1 MALRIRH
8 FTFSQKFKHPET
20 GEELIS
26 IESVEKTLSKYKSI
40 KKWAWAVHDEDT
52 YTQHDFDKYVEQHKE
67 EPKWKI
73 GDLKDA
79 HIHVVGE
86 LDNARNLEDIAKWFN
101 VPSNMIKYHKGQGAF
116 ADDVVYLTHEA
127 PKQQELGKHLYD
139 RSIIKT
145 NIEDIDSFIDDR
157 LRNNTRKASGTQKDE
172 IRYDVMF
179 NGMSLKEVREKY
191 PYEYCRDL
199 EYLKKCRADYLLN
212 SAVMPK
218 WRINYYIDGL
228 GGMGKDTCT
237 RALAK
242 ALAIKFNLHDVNE
255 ETDLS
260 DYVFTVGDGAVTFD
274 GYDGQPI
281 IIWND
286 MTAID
291 LITRFGS
298 RKAVFNAL
306 NLEPNEANYN
316 VKYGKMRLV
325 NCINI
330 FNGVQPYEDFL
341 DGLAGE
347 YTDKNGNRNKKED
360 KSQSYRRFPFIMCLR
375 EADFDLMMNK
385 GVFEGTRE
393 YESYQFWKN
402 VRGNFSKVAKKL
414 DGMAAERVSM
424 NMLTGVVTK
433 SEELIEN
440 KSNYIT
446 NPDEIPEEFLNYG
459 RTTEEILAEYIN
471 AIKSDYS
478 SEELKEIID
487 YVNEDT
493 LEDIIDNMIDI
504 NISIEENKNR
514 IKAFV
519 NKQKNGSIFD

>member
-1 MALRIRH
+1 
-8 FTFSQKFKHPET
+8 
-20 GEELIS
+20 
-26 IESVEKTLSKYKSI
+26 
-40 KKWAWAVHDEDT
+40 
-52 YTQHDFDKYVEQHKE
+52 
-67 EPKWKI
+67 
-73 GDLKDA
+73 
-79 HIHVVGE
+79 
-86 LDNARNLEDIAKWFN
+86 
-101 VPSNMIKYHKGQGAF
+101 
-116 ADDVVYLTHEA
+116 
-127 PKQQELGKHLYD
+127 
-139 RSIIKT
+139 
-145 NIEDIDSFIDDR
+145 
-157 LRNNTRKASGTQKDE
+157 
-172 IRYDVMF
+172 
-179 NGMSLKEVREKY
+179 
-191 PYEYCRDL
+191 
-199 EYLKKCRADYLLN
+199 
-212 SAVMPK
+212 
-218 WRINYYIDGL
+218 
-228 GGMGKDTCT
+228 
-237 RALAK
+237 
-242 ALAIKFNLHDVNE
+242 
-255 ETDLS
+255 
-260 DYVFTVGDGAVTFD
+260 
-274 GYDGQPI
+274 
-281 IIWND
+281 
-286 MTAID
+286 
-291 LITRFGS
+291 
-298 RKAVFNAL
+298 
-306 NLEPNEANYN
+306 
-316 VKYGKMRLV
+316 
-325 NCINI
+325 
-330 FNGVQPYEDFL
+330 
-341 DGLAGE
+341 
-347 YTDKNGNRNKKED
+347 
-360 KSQSYRRFPFIMCLR
+360 MCLR